1 MLRAGLGA
9 IIQLVNTPLFKAK
22 SIPTK
27 DISHDGKPH
36 SLMKPPK
43 NAEENT
49 ILPWEFLML
58 SETLLSDID
67 TTLSVLTFL

>member
-36 SLMKPPK
+36 NLMKPPK

-58 SETLLSDID
+58 SETLSSDID
-67 TTLSVLTFL
+67 WLNPPLVF